1 MVPTSRSSEPTS
13 GSVGEWVGPDPS
25 KPCKAQ
31 FVLRDQMEEELCD
44 LLEQSGR
51 SDCDELATA
60 ESELVEALKKIRVA
74 RWTASGNC

>member
-1 MVPTSRSSEPTS
+1 
-13 GSVGEWVGPDPS
+13 
-25 KPCKAQ
+25 
-31 FVLRDQMEEELCD
+31 MEEELCD